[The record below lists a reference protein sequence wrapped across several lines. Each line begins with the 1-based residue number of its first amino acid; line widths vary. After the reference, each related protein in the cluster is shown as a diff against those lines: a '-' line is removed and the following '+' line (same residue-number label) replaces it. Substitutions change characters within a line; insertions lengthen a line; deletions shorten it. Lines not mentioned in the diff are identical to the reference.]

1 MAHAFT
7 IITTSNETVVYT
19 DYDQINLTTL
29 KHVISFKPD
38 LGTLVE
44 SNEIL
49 LESGTTLVVTGGGT
63 GGGVLTAS
71 FTGDS
76 FVIIDQNGFLL
87 VNLFVESLSTT
98 AGVEDIILTNSSGTV
113 LRVFQGFSVNDDN
126 AVGFAI
132 KDSDGGM
139 LKQFYLSSINKGL
152 STDTFTLISENSPL
166 VTGLAVDS
174 FVTEGSITTIEVELE
189 TSTDTGGLLLETGD
203 DVRFEDF
210 TFSEFKTLVAGEPMV
225 FEDNAGGANVIMETP
240 DGTSKLVPEDFATGL
255 ENHLVLETA
264 SNPHVENHHHHLVGE
279 PHKDGD
285 GHTAAEH
292 RELALWPYRLKLLI
306 ARERLN
312 NAS

>member
-38 LGTLVE
+38 LGTLVD

-49 LESGTTLVVTGGGT
+49 LDSGTLPVTTGGELT
-63 GGGVLTAS
+63 GA

-76 FVIIDQNGFLL
+76 FVIIDQNGFLP
-87 VNLFVESLSTT
+87 VQLFVKSLSTA
-98 AGVEDIILTNSSGTV
+98 AGEEDIILMNSSGNV
-113 LRVFQGFSVNDDN
+113 LRVFQGLLSTEDN
-126 AVGFAI
+126 AVSFKIIGT
-132 KDSDGGM
+132 GGGVQ
-139 LKQFYLSSINKGL
+139 KQFYLSSINKGL
-152 STDTFTLISENSPL
+152 STDTFNINAPL
-166 VTGLAVDS
+166 VTGPAVDS
-174 FVTEGSITTIEVELE
+174 FITEGSITTIEVELE
-189 TSTDTGGLLLETGD
+189 TGTDTGGLLLETGD
-203 DVRFEDF
+203 DVRYEDL
-210 TFSEFKTLVAGEPMV
+210 TFGEFKTVVAGEPLI
-225 FEDNAGGANVIMETP
+225 FEGGAGGANIIMETP
-240 DGTSKLVPEDFATGL
+240 DGRDKLVPENFATGL

-264 SNPHVENHHHHLVGE
+264 SDSHIENHHHHLVGE

>member
-19 DYDQINLTTL
+19 DYDEINLTTL

-38 LGTLVE
+38 LGTLVD

-49 LESGTTLVVTGGGT
+49 LDSGTLPVTTGGELT
-63 GGGVLTAS
+63 GA

-76 FVIIDQNGFLL
+76 FVIIDQNGFLS
-87 VNLFVESLSTT
+87 VHLFVKSLSTT
-98 AGVEDIILTNSSGTV
+98 AGEEDIILMNSSGNV
-113 LRVFQGFSVNDDN
+113 LRVFQGLLSTEDN
-126 AVGFAI
+126 AVSFKIIGT
-132 KDSDGGM
+132 GGGVQ
-139 LKQFYLSSINKGL
+139 KQFYLSSINKGL
-152 STDTFTLISENSPL
+152 STDTFNINAPL
-166 VTGLAVDS
+166 VTGPAVDS
-174 FVTEGSITTIEVELE
+174 FITEGSITTIEVELE
-189 TSTDTGGLLLETGD
+189 TGTDTGGLLLETGD
-203 DVRFEDF
+203 DVRYEDL
-210 TFSEFKTLVAGEPMV
+210 TFGEFKTVVSGEPLI
-225 FEDNAGGANVIMETP
+225 FEGGAGGANIIMETP
-240 DGTSKLVPEDFATGL
+240 DGRDKLVPENFATGL

-264 SNPHVENHHHHLVGE
+264 SDSHIENHHHHLVGE